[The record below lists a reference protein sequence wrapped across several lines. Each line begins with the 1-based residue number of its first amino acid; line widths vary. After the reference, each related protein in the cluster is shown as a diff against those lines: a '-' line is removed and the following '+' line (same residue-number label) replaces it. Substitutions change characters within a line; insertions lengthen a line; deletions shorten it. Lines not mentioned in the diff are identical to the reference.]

1 MKDLRPVKLMMF
13 SRMDTLR
20 LNSSSVEVSNCICS
34 SISPLSPSSLLPQK
48 SRVLGA
54 KAGDFPFCYWKSHQ
68 LILRVTYAPLSTS
81 VLLRDP
87 RLLVRTDLHSPA
99 WGSFST
105 LDQPV
110 SRAKSPPPVSIL
122 KHNAKITSPPSQLW
136 KKRARARTTSKR
148 EAIQRAQLLHREDTA
163 WQWRSLQCC

>member
-1 MKDLRPVKLMMF
+1 VFLEPKLEI
-13 SRMDTLR
+13 SRFVTG
-20 LNSSSVEVSNCICS
+20 N
-34 SISPLSPSSLLPQK
+34 PS
-48 SRVLGA
+48 
-54 KAGDFPFCYWKSHQ
+54 FPELYQ

-81 VLLRDP
+81 ILLRDH

-105 LDQPV
+105 LNQPV

-136 KKRARARTTSKR
+136 KKRARARITSNER
-148 EAIQRAQLLHREDTA
+148 QFNGHNFSIERIQPGNGGLYNAVDAVSDAGTFLDKT
-163 WQWRSLQCC
+163 